1 METLHYSKDLQDIES
16 TMLVIK
22 TLLIEDDEDD
32 YVLIRDLLSEVEK
45 VHFTVDWI
53 PHFEKAIRALKHG
66 GHDICLLDY
75 RLGKHDG
82 LEVLEQ
88 IDPANISMPIVFLT
102 GQGDYEVD
110 TLSMKAGADD
120 YLSKDD
126 LNPSLLERTIRYA
139 IERKKTKTALN
150 KAYAEME
157 QKVLNRTAELA
168 EANKK
173 LKESSEKIK
182 HFAFS
187 VSHDLK
193 NPAIGIYG
201 LSKRLFNEYS
211 EKLDDRGQKICM
223 QILHASEQI
232 ASLVENINI
241 YITTKEM
248 PVRYEVLRLGEI
260 CHIIRDEF
268 SMQIASRGIE
278 WSEPDDNIQIKA
290 DRLSILRALRNL
302 IDNIFKYGGDSLSK
316 IAIAYED
323 SGDYHI
329 ISIKDNGIG
338 LMEEN
343 SQKIFGLFFREKDI
357 NTADGMG
364 MGLAI
369 VKEIAE
375 QHKGK
380 VWAESVHNKGV
391 TIFMSFSKLL

>member
-16 TMLVIK
+16 SILVIK
-22 TLLIEDDEDD
+22 TLLIDDDEDD

-82 LEVLEQ
+82 IEVLEQ
-88 IDPANISMPIVFLT
+88 IDPATISMPIVFLT

-110 TLSMKAGADD
+110 TMSMKAGADD

-126 LNPSLLERTIRYA
+126 VNPSLLERTIRYA

-211 EKLDDRGQKICM
+211 EKLDDRGQKICI

-248 PVRYEVLRLGEI
+248 PVRYEVLRLSEI

-268 SMQIASRGIE
+268 STQITSRGIE
-278 WSEPDDNIQIKA
+278 WSEPDDNILIKA

-329 ISIKDNGIG
+329 ISIKDDGIG

>member
-16 TMLVIK
+16 TILVIK
-22 TLLIEDDEDD
+22 TLLIDDDEDD

-82 LEVLEQ
+82 LEVLER
-88 IDPANISMPIVFLT
+88 IDPATISMPIVFLT

-110 TLSMKAGADD
+110 TMSMKAGADD

-248 PVRYEVLRLGEI
+248 PVRYEVLRLSEI

-278 WSEPDDNIQIKA
+278 WSEPDDNILIKA

-357 NTADGMG
+357 KTADGMG

-375 QHKGK
+375 QHRGK

>member
-1 METLHYSKDLQDIES
+1 METLHYSKNLQDIES
-16 TMLVIK
+16 TILVIK
-22 TLLIEDDEDD
+22 TLLIDDDEDD

-88 IDPANISMPIVFLT
+88 IDPATISMPIVFLT

-110 TLSMKAGADD
+110 TMSMKAGADD

-248 PVRYEVLRLGEI
+248 PVRYEVLRLSEI

-278 WSEPDDNIQIKA
+278 WSEPDDNILIKA

-302 IDNIFKYGGDSLSK
+302 IDNVFKYGGDSLSK

-323 SGDYHI
+323 SRDYHI

>member
-16 TMLVIK
+16 TILVIK
-22 TLLIEDDEDD
+22 TLLIDDDEDD

-66 GHDICLLDY
+66 DHDICLLDY

-88 IDPANISMPIVFLT
+88 IDPATISMPIVFLT

-110 TLSMKAGADD
+110 TMSMKAGADD

-248 PVRYEVLRLGEI
+248 PVRYEVLRLSEI

-278 WSEPDDNIQIKA
+278 WSEPDDNILIKA

-302 IDNIFKYGGDSLSK
+302 IDNVFKYGGDSLSK

-357 NTADGMG
+357 KTADGMG

-375 QHKGK
+375 QHRGK

>member
-66 GHDICLLDY
+66 DHDICLLDY

-82 LEVLEQ
+82 IEVLEQ
-88 IDPANISMPIVFLT
+88 IDPATISMPIVFLT

-110 TLSMKAGADD
+110 TMSMKAGADD

-248 PVRYEVLRLGEI
+248 PVRYEVLRLSEI

-278 WSEPDDNIQIKA
+278 WSEPDDNILIKA

-302 IDNIFKYGGDSLSK
+302 IDNVFKYGGDSLSK

-329 ISIKDNGIG
+329 ISINDNGIG
-338 LMEEN
+338 LREEN
-343 SQKIFGLFFREKDI
+343 SQKIFGLYFREKDI
-357 NTADGMG
+357 KTADGMG

>member
-16 TMLVIK
+16 TILVIK
-22 TLLIEDDEDD
+22 TLLIDDDEDD

-88 IDPANISMPIVFLT
+88 IDPATISMPIVFLT

-110 TLSMKAGADD
+110 TMSMKAGADD

-248 PVRYEVLRLGEI
+248 PVRYEVLRLSEI

-278 WSEPDDNIQIKA
+278 WSEPDDNILIKA

-302 IDNIFKYGGDSLSK
+302 IDNVFKYGGDSLSK

-329 ISIKDNGIG
+329 ISINDNGIG
-338 LMEEN
+338 LREEN
-343 SQKIFGLFFREKDI
+343 SQKIFGLYFREKDI
-357 NTADGMG
+357 KTADGMG

>member
-88 IDPANISMPIVFLT
+88 IDPATISMPIVFLT

-110 TLSMKAGADD
+110 TMSMKAGADD

-248 PVRYEVLRLGEI
+248 PVRYEVLRLSEI

-278 WSEPDDNIQIKA
+278 WSEPDDNILIKA

-357 NTADGMG
+357 KTADGMG

-375 QHKGK
+375 QHRGK